1 MERYTKF
8 LSFCYEYLRK
18 KYNSEQT
25 RKCYLNEIKLFLNDI
40 NRETH
45 QLNEDDLNKY
55 LSKFIDSSR
64 SKQNQVIAALKCLYL
79 DVLGRKNFKYK
90 FVRAKKIEY
99 LPTLMSKEE
108 VKSRLDKI
116 PNLKHKAICSLLY
129 GCGMRLSEVLN
140 LKLKDVLSKQNL
152 IKIVQ
157 GKGKKDRF
165 VPLSENLLKLLRE
178 YYIQYKPTEYMFE
191 GQSKVNKR
199 YCGGSVEKIV
209 KKYFGKDFHP
219 HLLRHCYGTH
229 LYEQK
234 VDLNKI
240 QKLLGHKDIK
250 STQIY
255 TKTANN
261 FQDLPQLI

>member
-178 YYIQYKPTEYMFE
+178 YY
-191 GQSKVNKR
+191 N
-199 YCGGSVEKIV
+199 
-209 KKYFGKDFHP
+209 
-219 HLLRHCYGTH
+219 
-229 LYEQK
+229 
-234 VDLNKI
+234 
-240 QKLLGHKDIK
+240 
-250 STQIY
+250 
-255 TKTANN
+255 
-261 FQDLPQLI
+261 